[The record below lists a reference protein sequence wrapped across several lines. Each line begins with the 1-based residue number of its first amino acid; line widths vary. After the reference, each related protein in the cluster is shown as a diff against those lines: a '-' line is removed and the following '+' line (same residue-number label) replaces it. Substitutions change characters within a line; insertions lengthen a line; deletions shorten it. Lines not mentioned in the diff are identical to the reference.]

1 MDTNPGKFVGQRLGD
16 YELLELIGS
25 GGFGEVYRARTTGDN
40 REVAVKVVRSAGA
53 GRHELHRFKQEAKTL
68 RLLNHPHIVTI
79 YDVGVHD
86 DNSYIVTEL
95 LEGETL
101 RARLQRGPLAARTAV
116 LLAIQVAEGLA
127 AAHEQGIVHRDL
139 KPENLFI
146 AADDHVKILDF
157 DLAKL
162 VPLTGDALVKWST
175 VTPTGPG
182 VLIGT
187 LGYMAPEQINDTPQT
202 DRRSDIF
209 SLGVIL
215 YEMLSGLR
223 PFQRNSP
230 AETVAAVLHVT
241 PPDLTLLQRDL
252 PPALG
257 HVVRACL
264 QKQKTARFDT
274 AADVARA
281 LRGVLSELDR
291 GRSMIRG
298 RRWRPAS
305 LIAAGVALFGS
316 GVLVAAAVRPLV
328 EDAAHFARVTF
339 GRGPVFSARF
349 SPEGRVLYEAAFNG
363 ASSELFTTVPGTAE
377 SRSLG
382 RPGAGVLSISPSG
395 KLAMSFDRRTVHGY
409 MRVGTLAV
417 SAIDGGGARTLLDSV
432 YWAEWK
438 PHTNDLVV
446 VRDVAGRVRLEILG
460 GKVLHET
467 SGWLGEPRFSPDGRL
482 LAVTEYKRM
491 ADAVGAIVLIDAQA
505 PVRTLTSEW
514 LSLLGIAWSPRGDEI
529 FFTAKGPD
537 GSALRAVDLS
547 GRVRVVRRGPG
558 TLRLHDIAPDGRVL
572 LARDDVRLEALG
584 RGQDD
589 AQERLLSW
597 LDWTLP
603 RDLSADGSTLLFT
616 ETGEAAGREPGVYV
630 RDLRTSA
637 VTRLGAGSALAF
649 SPDGTR
655 VLAIADSRL
664 VLQDT
669 KSEARTVLGGD
680 GFVHN
685 PWASFFPDGKR
696 IAFAGIEP
704 PRGSRVF
711 IRSIDANDTSP
722 VTPEGYRLSSANA
735 VSPDGRLI
743 AAIGPK
749 DRIYLCSSDGGAQR
763 PLEGSKPGELVAGW
777 HPSGRAVF
785 VFTPSQ
791 LPITVYQQSLAGER
805 HVWRTFAP
813 ADRIGTVTVHR
824 VVLSADGRSY
834 AYALERQFSDLYIV
848 TGLIRP

>member
-1 MDTNPGKFVGQRLGD
+1 MGANGGDLVGARFGE

-25 GGFGEVYRARTTGDN
+25 GGFGEVYRARTSGDD

-53 GRHELHRFKQEAKTL
+53 GRHALHRFKQEAKTL
-68 RLLNHPHIVTI
+68 RRLSHPNIVTI

-86 DNSYIVTEL
+86 DHSYIVTEL

-101 RARLQRGPLAARTAV
+101 RARLQRGPLPARTAV
-116 LLAIQVAEGLA
+116 LLAIQVAEGLG

-146 AADDHVKILDF
+146 AADDHLKILDF

-162 VPLTGDALVKWST
+162 VPLTGEALVKWST

-187 LGYMAPEQINDTPQT
+187 LGYMAPEQINDTPQI

-223 PFQRNSP
+223 PFQKNSP
-230 AETVAAVLHVT
+230 AETVAAVLYLT
-241 PPDLTLLQRDL
+241 PPELTLLHSDL
-252 PPALG
+252 PPALE
-257 HVVRACL
+257 HVVRDCL
-264 QKQKTARFDT
+264 QKQKASRFDS

-281 LRGVLSELDR
+281 LRAVLVELDR
-291 GRSMIRG
+291 GRGTIRRG
-298 RRWRPAS
+298 WWRLGS
-305 LIAAGVALFGS
+305 LAATSVAMFVG
-316 GVLVAAAVRPLV
+316 GALVAAAVRPRV
-328 EDAAHFARVTF
+328 EDPAHFARVSF

-349 SPEGRVLYEAAFNG
+349 TPEGRVLYEAAFNG

-377 SRSLG
+377 SRPLG
-382 RPGAGVLSISPSG
+382 LPGAAVLSVSPSG
-395 KLAMSFDRRTVHGY
+395 KLAMSLDRRTVRGY

-417 SAIDGGGARTLLDSV
+417 SSIDGGGARTLLDSV
-432 YWAEWK
+432 YWAEWR
-438 PHTNDLVV
+438 PHTSDLVV

-482 LAVTEYKRM
+482 LAVADYKRM
-491 ADAVGAIVLIDAQA
+491 ADAVGNVVLIDAEA
-505 PVRTLTSEW
+505 AVRTLTSEW
-514 LSLLGIAWSPRGDEI
+514 VGLLGMAWSPRGDEI
-529 FFTAKGPD
+529 LFTAKGSE

-589 AQERLLSW
+589 TQERLLSW

-616 ETGEAAGREPGVYV
+616 ETGEAAGREPGVYL

-649 SPDGTR
+649 SPDGTQ
-655 VLAIADSRL
+655 VLAIAGSHL
-664 VLQDT
+664 VLQNT
-669 KSEARTVLGGD
+669 KSEGRTVLPGD

-704 PRGSRVF
+704 QRGSRVF
-711 IRSIDANDTSP
+711 VRSIDANDASP

-743 AAIGPK
+743 AAIGPN
-749 DRIYLCSSDGGAQR
+749 DRIYLCSIEGGEQR
-763 PLEGSKPGELVAGW
+763 PLAGSTPGELVAGW
-777 HPSGRAVF
+777 HPSGRALF

-805 HVWRTFAP
+805 QVWRRFAP
-813 ADRIGTVTVHR
+813 ADRTGTVTVHR

-848 TGLIRP
+848 AGLIGG